1 MCMPY
6 ELTVYIDRIG
16 IWTWSIISNL
26 RIKEVHLWSNHTFIF
41 YYIPVIMRFE
51 QISLILI
58 VSVFNSVVW
67 IAILIS
73 KGPTESDLMAKEIRN
88 RIKELCSF
96 TISQLRSE
104 RILNLLRIGQETRG
118 LNLFFATLCVIDL
131 FGVFPIVTLPSA
143 LITCGLSSI
152 H

>member
-58 VSVFNSVVW
+58 VSVFNTVVW

-143 LITCGLSSI
+143 LITCGLSSR

>member
-143 LITCGLSSI
+143 LITCGLLFVL
-152 H
+152 

>member
-58 VSVFNSVVW
+58 VSVFNTVVW

-143 LITCGLSSI
+143 LITCGLLFVL
-152 H
+152 

>member
-26 RIKEVHLWSNHTFIF
+26 RIKEGHLWSNHTFIF

-143 LITCGLSSI
+143 LITCGLLFVL
-152 H
+152 

>member
-143 LITCGLSSI
+143 LITCGLSSR

>member
-26 RIKEVHLWSNHTFIF
+26 RIKEGHLWSNHTFIF

-58 VSVFNSVVW
+58 VSVFNTVVW

-143 LITCGLSSI
+143 LITCGLSSR

>member
-6 ELTVYIDRIG
+6 KLTVYIDRIG

-58 VSVFNSVVW
+58 VSVFNTVVW

-143 LITCGLSSI
+143 LITCGLLFVL
-152 H
+152 